1 MNVAAGWSHGA
12 GGRLVAGWPAVAF
25 ILALE
30 SLAGI
35 VRRGRDGGDGRS
47 PQAVP
52 ATPVVVADRLQ
63 ELVDHFGSQRAVERE
78 LKIPRDHLRKLIAPP
93 AELAAANGSGPHE

>member
-1 MNVAAGWSHGA
+1 MVGVGTTVAMNVAAGWSHGA

-52 ATPVVVADRLQ
+52 ATPEGPVDVAGTLQ
-63 ELVDHFGSQRAVERE
+63 ELVGHFGSQRRV
-78 LKIPRDHLRKLIAPP
+78 
-93 AELAAANGSGPHE
+93 AEGAADSA